1 MDVSRTKHLLEILF
15 SFNIALTNGR
25 RKYLEAA
32 LLLLLGEKRG
42 ERHFLN
48 REEKRKEE
56 ERKKEKQRRLSFTVM
71 RV

>member
-42 ERHFLN
+42 GAPLFKSRGKKKG
-48 REEKRKEE
+48 R
-56 ERKKEKQRRLSFTVM
+56 RKKEKQRRLSFTVM